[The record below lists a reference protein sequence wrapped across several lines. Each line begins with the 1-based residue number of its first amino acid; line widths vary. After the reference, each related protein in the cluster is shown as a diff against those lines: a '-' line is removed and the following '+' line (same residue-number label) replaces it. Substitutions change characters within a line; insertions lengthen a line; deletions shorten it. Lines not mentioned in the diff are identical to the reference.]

1 MKIILAE
8 DQPLIL
14 SSLKIFLSEE
24 EGIEVAATAS
34 NGIEALALIS
44 EHQPDIA
51 VLDIYMP
58 QMDGIETAKK
68 VMETFPHIPVILLT
82 TFDNPESIRKAIETG
97 VAGFLLKDIEPTVF
111 INALKAVAGGL
122 IVYHPNIQ
130 PYLTTNLPNPETP
143 ASCNNYC
150 LTEKDLVIINYIVQG
165 MSNKEIS
172 YLENSSEGTIKN
184 RVSTI
189 LSKMSLQ
196 ARTQIAVTALK
207 EGLV

>member
-14 SSLKIFLSEE
+14 SSLKVLLSEE
-24 EGIEVAATAS
+24 DGIEVVATAS
-34 NGIEALALIS
+34 NGAEALILIS
-44 EHQPDIA
+44 EYQPDIA

-58 QMDGIETAKK
+58 QMDGIETAKR
-68 VMETFPHIPVILLT
+68 VMVDFPHIPVILLT
-82 TFDNPESIRKAIETG
+82 TFDNPDSIRKAIEIG
-97 VAGFLLKDIEPTVF
+97 VAGFLLKDIEPAVF

-122 IVYHPNIQ
+122 IVYHSGIQLYLNTNIA
-130 PYLTTNLPNPETP
+130 TPESLSP
-143 ASCNNYC
+143 ANDYC
-150 LTEKDLVIINYIVQG
+150 LSKKDLTIINYIVQG

-172 YLENSSEGTIKN
+172 SFENSSEGSIKN
-184 RVSTI
+184 RVSSI

-196 ARTQIAVTALK
+196 ARTQIAVSAIK

>member
-14 SSLKIFLSEE
+14 SSLKILLSEE
-24 EGIEVAATAS
+24 DEIEVVATAS
-34 NGIEALALIS
+34 NGAEALVKIS

-58 QMDGIETAKK
+58 QMDGIETAKRA
-68 VMETFPHIPVILLT
+68 MQAFPHLPVVLLT
-82 TFDNPESIRKAIETG
+82 TFDNPDSIRKAIEIG

-122 IVYHPNIQ
+122 IVYHPSIQ
-130 PYLTTNLPNPETP
+130 PYLNTNLPIPGSLP
-143 ASCNNYC
+143 PNNSYC
-150 LTEKDLVIINYIVQG
+150 LTKKDLTIISYIVQG

-172 YLENSSEGTIKN
+172 FLENNSEGTIKN
-184 RVSTI
+184 RVSSI

>member
-1 MKIILAE
+1 MKIVLAE

-14 SSLKIFLSEE
+14 SSLKILLSEE
-24 EGIEVAATAS
+24 KGIEVTATAS
-34 NGIEALALIS
+34 NGADALARIS
-44 EHQPDIA
+44 ELQPDIA

-58 QMDGIETAKK
+58 QMDGIETAEK
-68 VMETFPHIPVILLT
+68 VMKAFPHIPVVLLT
-82 TFDNPESIRKAIETG
+82 TFDNPDSIRKAIEIG

-122 IVYHPNIQ
+122 IVYHSGIQ
-130 PYLTTNLPNPETP
+130 PYLNTNLPVPG
-143 ASCNNYC
+143 SCPPDNDYC
-150 LTEKDLVIINYIVQG
+150 LTKKDLTIISYIVQG

-172 YLENSSEGTIKN
+172 YFENSSEGTIKN

>member
-1 MKIILAE
+1 MKIVLAE

-14 SSLKIFLSEE
+14 SSLKILLSVE

-51 VLDIYMP
+51 VLDIYMR
-58 QMDGIETAKK
+58 QMDGIETAKRA
-68 VMETFPHIPVILLT
+68 MEDIPDLPIVLLT
-82 TFDNPESIRKAIETG
+82 TFENPDSIRRALEIG
-97 VAGFLLKDIEPTVF
+97 VAGFLLKDIEPDVF
-111 INALKAVAGGL
+111 INALKAIGGGL
-122 IVYHPNIQ
+122 TVYHPGVQ
-130 PYLTTNLPNPETP
+130 PYLNANLPIRGPYPTDND
-143 ASCNNYC
+143 YC
-150 LTEKDLVIINYIVQG
+150 LTKKDLTIISYIIQG

-172 YLENSSEGTIKN
+172 SLENTSEGTIKN
-184 RVSTI
+184 RVSSI

>member
-14 SSLKIFLSEE
+14 SSLKILLSEE
-24 EGIEVAATAS
+24 EDIEVAATAS
-34 NGIEALALIS
+34 NGVDALSLIS

-68 VMETFPHIPVILLT
+68 VMDAFPHIPVVLLT
-82 TFDNPESIRKAIETG
+82 TFDNPDSIRKAIEIG
-97 VAGFLLKDIEPTVF
+97 VAGFLLKDIEPAVF

-122 IVYHPNIQ
+122 IVYHPGIH
-130 PYLTTNLPNPETP
+130 PYLNINLPVPGTCP
-143 ASCNNYC
+143 SDNNYC
-150 LTEKDLVIINYIVQG
+150 LTKKDLTIISYIIQG

-184 RVSTI
+184 RVSVI
-189 LSKMSLQ
+189 LGKMSLQ

>member
-14 SSLKIFLSEE
+14 SSLKILLSEE
-24 EGIEVAATAS
+24 EDIEVTATAS
-34 NGIEALALIS
+34 NGAEALDLIS
-44 EHQPDIA
+44 KHQPDIA
-51 VLDIYMP
+51 VLDIFMP
-58 QMDGIETAKK
+58 EMDGIETAKK
-68 VMETFPHIPVILLT
+68 VMETFPYIPVVLLT
-82 TFDNPESIRKAIETG
+82 TFDNPDSIRKAIEIG
-97 VAGFLLKDIEPTVF
+97 VAGFLLKDIEPAVF

-130 PYLTTNLPNPETP
+130 PYLNTSLPTPGTTS
-143 ASCNNYC
+143 SCNDYC
-150 LTEKDLVIINYIVQG
+150 LTKKDLTIINYIVQG

>member
-1 MKIILAE
+1 MKIVLAE

-14 SSLKIFLSEE
+14 SSLKILLSEKD
-24 EGIEVAATAS
+24 GIEVIATAC
-34 NGIEALALIS
+34 NGVEALARIS
-44 EHQPDIA
+44 EHQPDVA

-58 QMDGIETAKK
+58 EMDGIETAKIS
-68 VMETFPHIPVILLT
+68 MQNFPHIPVVLLT
-82 TFDNPESIRKAIETG
+82 TFENPDSIRRALEIG
-97 VAGFLLKDIEPTVF
+97 VAGFLLKDIEPEVF
-111 INALKAVAGGL
+111 INALKSVNGGL
-122 IVYHPNIQ
+122 TVYHYGVQ
-130 PYLTTNLPNPETP
+130 PYLNTNLPIPGSYCTD
-143 ASCNNYC
+143 NNYC
-150 LTEKDLVIINYIVQG
+150 LTKKDLTIISYIVQG

-189 LSKMSLQ
+189 LGKMSLQ

>member
-14 SSLKIFLSEE
+14 SSLKILLSEE

-34 NGIEALALIS
+34 NGVDALALIA

-51 VLDIYMP
+51 VLDIFMP

-68 VMETFPHIPVILLT
+68 VMEDFPHIPVVLLT
-82 TFDNPESIRKAIETG
+82 TFDNPDSIRKAIEIG

-111 INALKAVAGGL
+111 INALKTVAGGL
-122 IVYHPNIQ
+122 LVYHPDIQ
-130 PYLTTNLPNPETP
+130 PYLNTNLPIPGPCSPDND
-143 ASCNNYC
+143 YF
-150 LTEKDLVIINYIVQG
+150 LTKKDLTIISYIVQG

-172 YLENSSEGTIKN
+172 YLENTSEGTIKN
-184 RVSTI
+184 RVSKI

>member
-1 MKIILAE
+1 MKIVLAE

-14 SSLKIFLSEE
+14 SSLKILISQEE
-24 EGIEVAATAS
+24 EIEVIATAC
-34 NGIEALALIS
+34 NGIEALASIS
-44 EHQPDIA
+44 EHQPDVA

-58 QMDGIETAKK
+58 KMDGIETAKRA
-68 VMETFPHIPVILLT
+68 MEKFPNLPVVLLT
-82 TFDNPESIRKAIETG
+82 TFENPDSIQKALEIG
-97 VAGFLLKDIEPTVF
+97 VAGFLLKDIEPEVF
-111 INALKAVAGGL
+111 INALKSIKGGL
-122 IVYHPNIQ
+122 LVYHQGIQ
-130 PYLTTNLPNPETP
+130 PYLKTTIPRSELDIIE
-143 ASCNNYC
+143 NNYS
-150 LTEKDLVIINYIVQG
+150 LSKKDLNIISYIVQG

-189 LSKMSLQ
+189 LGKMSLQ

>member
-14 SSLKIFLSEE
+14 SSLKILLSEKD
-24 EGIEVAATAS
+24 GIEVAATAS
-34 NGIEALALIS
+34 NGVEALARIS
-44 EHQPDIA
+44 EHKPDIA

-58 QMDGIETAKK
+58 QMDGIETAKRA
-68 VMETFPHIPVILLT
+68 MQAFPDLPVVLLT
-82 TFDNPESIRKAIETG
+82 TFDNPDSIRKAIEIG

-111 INALKAVAGGL
+111 IKALKAVAGGL
-122 IVYHPNIQ
+122 IVYHPGIQ
-130 PYLTTNLPNPETP
+130 PYLNTNLPIPESLP
-143 ASCNNYC
+143 PNNHYG
-150 LTEKDLVIINYIVQG
+150 LTQKDLIIIGYIVQG

-172 YLENSSEGTIKN
+172 YLENNSEGTIKN
-184 RVSTI
+184 RVSSI

-207 EGLV
+207 EKLV

>member
-14 SSLKIFLSEE
+14 SSLKILLSEE
-24 EGIEVAATAS
+24 EGIEVVATAS
-34 NGIEALALIS
+34 NGIDALDRIL

-51 VLDIYMP
+51 VFDIYMP
-58 QMDGIETAKK
+58 KMDGIETAKK
-68 VMETFPHIPVILLT
+68 VIEVFPHIPVVLLT
-82 TFDNPESIRKAIETG
+82 TFDNPDSIRKAIEIG
-97 VAGFLLKDIEPTVF
+97 VDGFLLKDIEPSVF
-111 INALKAVAGGL
+111 LNALKAVTGGL
-122 IVYHPNIQ
+122 TVYHSGIK
-130 PYLTTNLPNPETP
+130 PYLNTNLPVPGFCPPE
-143 ASCNNYC
+143 NDYC
-150 LTEKDLVIINYIVQG
+150 LTKKDLTIISYIVQG

-172 YLENSSEGTIKN
+172 YLENSTEGTIKN